1 MSVIA
6 ADRRVVHIDDVQ
18 QAGRVYLRLLRYAK
32 PYWRMYVVG
41 ILGMCMYAGCDY
53 LWAKFSQVF
62 IQNTVTT
69 KTSPHALVHAAAT
82 TQLNAH
88 VLALLPLGVIAI
100 FIIRG
105 VGDYLGVYFPAW
117 VSRQVV
123 KSIRGDLFAHYL
135 RLPTAQYD
143 RESSGL
149 MLTRLIY
156 HAEQLASAGTDS
168 LTTIIRDSMTIV
180 LDIGLMFYYSWRLAL
195 FGLIAAPAIAWLVR
209 NINIRFRRYSTR
221 IQNSMGDVTRVA
233 KEALDAHRVVKVFN
247 AQAHIGSLFEQANEL
262 NRRSNLRL
270 ISARSSSNPTV
281 QMVAAFALAG
291 VLFLAD
297 REIAAGTLTLDYLI
311 PFMVAM
317 VNITQPLRRLMTVA
331 GPLQQGIAAGG
342 SVFSV
347 LDAPT
352 EPRGGVRSLR
362 RAHGDVE
369 FRDVSFEYAVDK
381 GAVLHHIDLAV
392 PAGTTIAIVG
402 HSGSGKSTLVSL
414 LPRFY
419 DPTSGTV
426 LIDGVDIREYRT
438 ADLRR
443 QLSLV
448 SQEVVLFNDTIRNN
462 ILFGLTDVSEAQI
475 QATLRAAYVHEFVE
489 QLPQGLETMVGDR
502 GVLLSGGQRQRIAI
516 ARALL
521 RDTPILILD
530 EATSSLD
537 TAAERHIQAA
547 LEQLVKNRTTFVIA
561 HRLST
566 VERADQILVLS
577 DGAIVEYGAHAQL
590 LSRRGIYA
598 ELHSMQFSA

>member
-1 MSVIA
+1 M
-6 ADRRVVHIDDVQ
+6 HIEDVQ
-18 QAGRVYLRLLRYAK
+18 RAGLIYLRLLRYAR
-32 PYWRMYVVG
+32 PYWRMYLIGV
-41 ILGMCMYAGCDY
+41 LGMAMYAGCDY
-53 LWAKFSQVF
+53 LWARFSQIF

-69 KTSPHALVHAAAT
+69 RSSPHALIHAVAT
-82 TQLNAH
+82 TQLNPH
-88 VLALLPLGVIAI
+88 VLTLLPLGILVI
-100 FIIRG
+100 FLIRG

-123 KSIRGDLFAHYL
+123 KAIRGDLFAHYL

-143 RESSGL
+143 RESSGP

-168 LTTIIRDSMTIV
+168 LTTIIRDSLTIL
-180 LDIGLMFYYSWRLAL
+180 LDIGLMFHYSWHLAL

-247 AQAHIGSLFEQANEL
+247 AQGHIGALFEQANEL

-270 ISARSSSNPTV
+270 ISARASSNPTV
-281 QMVAAFALAG
+281 QMIAAFALAG
-291 VLFLAD
+291 VLYIAD

-342 SVFSV
+342 SVFGV

-352 EPRGGVRSLR
+352 EPRGGTRSLT
-362 RAHGDVE
+362 RARGDVE

-419 DPTSGTV
+419 DPTAGIV
-426 LIDGVDIREYRT
+426 LIDGVDIRDYRI

-448 SQEVVLFNDTIRNN
+448 SQEVVLFNDSIRNN
-462 ILFGLTDVSEAQI
+462 ILFGLTDVSDAQM
-475 QATLRAAYVHEFVE
+475 QAAVRAAYVHEFVE

-521 RDTPILILD
+521 RDSPILILD

-547 LEQLVKNRTTFVIA
+547 LEQLVRNRTTFVIA

-566 VERADQILVLS
+566 VERADRILVMS
-577 DGAIVEYGAHAQL
+577 DGAIIEYGAHSEL
-590 LSRRGIYA
+590 LSRRGMYA